1 MTTSSRFS
9 TRSWRCYQAQIL
21 GLSVKRLGAVGHKL
35 KDSRSDMSE
44 VRHKYMDSR
53 GEMIVPSG
61 LKTATSVT
69 MKMTQNIVAVQDIA
83 AVCRS
88 HC

>member
-1 MTTSSRFS
+1 M
-9 TRSWRCYQAQIL
+9 
-21 GLSVKRLGAVGHKL
+21 KRHGAVGHKR

-61 LKTATSVT
+61 LKTETPVT
-69 MKMTQNIVAVQDIA
+69 IKMVP
-83 AVCRS
+83 
-88 HC
+88 

>member
-1 MTTSSRFS
+1 M
-9 TRSWRCYQAQIL
+9 
-21 GLSVKRLGAVGHKL
+21 KRQGAVGNKL

-61 LKTATSVT
+61 LKTGTSVT

-83 AVCRS
+83 AV
-88 HC
+88 

>member
-1 MTTSSRFS
+1 M
-9 TRSWRCYQAQIL
+9 
-21 GLSVKRLGAVGHKL
+21 KRQGAVGNKL

-61 LKTATSVT
+61 LKTGTSVT
-69 MKMTQNIVAVQDIA
+69 MKM
-83 AVCRS
+83 
-88 HC
+88 

>member
-1 MTTSSRFS
+1 M
-9 TRSWRCYQAQIL
+9 
-21 GLSVKRLGAVGHKL
+21 KRLGAVGHKL

-83 AVCRS
+83 AV
-88 HC
+88 